1 MNFHSYGESPS
12 KLVRIITGQSVLI
25 DPSSRIAIK
34 FASDIYRGIGI
45 KIKDNGYNY
54 LDGREY
60 LSKYEKLKIIFFSI
74 IDVPKILFIK
84 KNHNH
89 VMHSLLKDEYLSE
102 LK

>member
-1 MNFHSYGESPS
+1 MAEKYYESGNNGLYSIPI
-12 KLVRIITGQSVLI
+12 R
-25 DPSSRIAIK
+25 SRIAIK

-74 IDVPKILFIK
+74 IDIPRYFLSKKIII
-84 KNHNH
+84 
-89 VMHSLLKDEYLSE
+89 M
-102 LK
+102 